1 MNVPSSLPFG
11 GWPLYGSVFWVTFA
25 LWQLAEMGMSA
36 LPRAASPSTRQDR
49 GSLGLVFLSL
59 WLALW
64 IDFAS
69 ALLLPS
75 AAMPAA
81 RTVFWIGIGCV
92 LAGTGLRWSAIWTLG
107 RYFTVAVATQAS
119 QPVIDVGPYRYIRHP
134 SYAGLLLA
142 LVGFALALGNWVGLL
157 AMLLLPGSAFAYRIA
172 VEEAA
177 LLSTLGESYAHYM
190 RRTWRLIPYLI

>member
-1 MNVPSSLPFG
+1 VNAQSSLPFG
-11 GWPLYGSVFWVTFA
+11 GWPLYVWVFWATFA
-25 LWQLAEMGMSA
+25 LWQLAEMA
-36 LPRAASPSTRQDR
+36 LNVMPRGTSQARRHDR

-59 WLALW
+59 WMALW

-75 AAMPAA
+75 AAIPAA

-92 LAGTGLRWSAIWTLG
+92 LVGTGLRWYAVTTLG
-107 RYFTVAVATQAS
+107 RYFTVDVVTQAS
-119 QPVIDVGPYRYIRHP
+119 QPVIDVGPYRCIRHP

-142 LVGFALALGNWVGLL
+142 LVGFALSLGNWAGLL
-157 AMLLLPGSAFAYRIA
+157 AILLLPGSAFGYRIA

-177 LLSTLGESYAHYM
+177 LLSTLGEPYGRYM